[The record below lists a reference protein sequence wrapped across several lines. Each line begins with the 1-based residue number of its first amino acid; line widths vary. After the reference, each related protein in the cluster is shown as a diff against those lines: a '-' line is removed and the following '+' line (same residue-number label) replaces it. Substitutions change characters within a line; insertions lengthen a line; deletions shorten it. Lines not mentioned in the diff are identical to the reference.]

1 MDGVSG
7 SAETRPAQGRRRRS
21 DDTRQ
26 RRLTYTGQV
35 MSQDDLMNIWERKRE
50 KGDHNP
56 PTISWDGTTKMSP
69 TITTRL
75 DTTEIYRVQFHE
87 VALHRLLEALW
98 LQCCMAYGVSR
109 AYLELYIYNT
119 GFTAGDCARSDQT
132 RQDQV

>member
-26 RRLTYTGQV
+26 RRSTYTGQV

-75 DTTEIYRVQFHE
+75 DTTKIYRIQFHE
-87 VALHRLLEALW
+87 VALHRLLEHYGFNVAWHMALAGRIW
-98 LQCCMAYGVSR
+98 
-109 AYLELYIYNT
+109 ELYIYNT
-119 GFTAGDCARSDQT
+119 RFTAGDCARSDQT